1 MLVLTRKAGERILI
15 GDSICLTVL
24 EVRENRIRLG
34 VTAPAD
40 VRVWRDELRLR
51 LLETAASEADAP
63 TDLYHPDTH

>member
-15 GDSICLTVL
+15 GESICLTVL

-40 VRVWRDELRLR
+40 VRVFRDELRLR
-51 LLETAASEADAP
+51 LLEAAVSEADAP
-63 TDLYHPDTH
+63 TDL